1 MMLRKSVRNFK
12 GQRGFTLIEIMVS
25 VVIVGMIG
33 FGVSAATNQIM
44 KQSVRN
50 RDYTAAS
57 QFTMNAIHWISRDAE
72 MAQSIQVS
80 EDSGFPLTLSWTD
93 WGTTVYRAVY
103 TVENG
108 TLTRTYY
115 DDGTP
120 AQPTVIAQSIVT
132 GTEETTCEYSN
143 KTLALRITAYVGK
156 GDTGSSVTNTHEIF
170 MRSMP

>member
-1 MMLRKSVRNFK
+1 MMLSKTGRNLK
-12 GQRGFTLIEIMVS
+12 RQRGFTLIEIMVS

-33 FGVSAATNQIM
+33 FGVSAATSQIM

-50 RDYTAAS
+50 RDYTTAS
-57 QFTMNAIHWISRDAE
+57 QYTMNAIHWISRDAE
-72 MAQSIQVS
+72 MAQTIEIG
-80 EDSGFPLTLSWTD
+80 EDSGFPLAFSWID

-108 TLTRTYY
+108 TLTRTYSIVA
-115 DDGTP
+115 GP
-120 AQPTVIAQSIVT
+120 SVQSVLAQSIVT
-132 GTEETTCEYSN
+132 GTEETTCEYNN

-156 GDTGSSVTNTHEIF
+156 GDTGSSVTNTHEIY